1 MDEQAGQS
9 AFISALGTEH
19 FVLQSASSTT
29 VAEAG
34 TRASLYVLS
43 LSSSLVAMGF
53 AVQTPGAFMPLA
65 ATVLPAIFLLGL
77 FTVLRLVDTSIEHYQ
92 FQTAIVRI
100 RRYYRNLTPEA
111 ASYFP
116 LWGGSDD
123 DRAETMAASGVR
135 HTLFIWFGTT
145 ASMVAAINSIVAG
158 AGVALIATWL
168 LGRDQT
174 VLAVIFGIVGALIS
188 MSVFLIYQ
196 RRRFDEFEHA
206 FFGRTGN
213 G

>member
-1 MDEQAGQS
+1 MDEKDRQS

-19 FVLQSASSTT
+19 FVLQSAAGTT
-29 VAEAG
+29 VTEAG

-65 ATVLPAIFLLGL
+65 ATILPAIFLLGL
-77 FTVLRLVDTSIEHYQ
+77 FTVVRLVDTSIEHYQ

-123 DRAETMAASGVR
+123 DQAETKAQSGVR
-135 HTLFIWFGTT
+135 PTPFIWLGTT

-158 AGVALIATWL
+158 AAVALVAAWL
-168 LGRDQT
+168 LGREQV
-174 VLAVIFGIVGALIS
+174 VLAVMLGIAGALIS
-188 MSVFLIYQ
+188 MGVFLIYQ
-196 RRRFDEFEHA
+196 RRRFDEFERA
-206 FFGRTGN
+206 FFGRTGKR
-213 G
+213 